1 MDNYLSVEDKNVALM
16 EYVKSTELKGKV
28 QIISDYEFLWD
39 LGGIFL
45 RFLFDDQEAMIIYSR
60 RKSNYFEIGHFH
72 EDCCNLINLIKDIN
86 SADKRV
92 HIAVLFYIFGSSF
105 RIENKA
111 KKKKKS
117 WLIVNHYYSEL

>member
-1 MDNYLSVEDKNVALM
+1 MSVEDKNVALM

-39 LGGIFL
+39 LGGISL
-45 RFLFDDQEAMIIYSR
+45 RFLFDAQEAIIIYSR
-60 RKSNYFEIGHFH
+60 CKSNCFEIGHFH
-72 EDCCNLINLIKDIN
+72 EDSCNLINLIKDIN
-86 SADKRV
+86 NADNRI
-92 HIAVLFYIFGSSF
+92 HIAVLFYMFGSTF

-117 WLIVNHYYSEL
+117 WVIVNHYYSEL